1 MAKFGQKSVAQR
13 LREIEELVEEK
24 GIEEAGRIAEER
36 NLLPT
41 ASERKQAEKIQ
52 AQKAQSQTIQNVN
65 NARNQNL
72 VLPTARKNNTY
83 LQLTGSLQK
92 KANDYVNSSKYAERK
107 AKEEKEKL
115 VKELKEKRYELEK
128 EYKETTDWL
137 SNVGGQGK
145 YLAAEKYAEN
155 EQKAEALKKEIDLL
169 SKDIDNH
176 SDITID
182 NKIKYGTNL
191 VAKSF
196 VDGGERLA
204 DFLVGN
210 IGTAVTTTQ
219 KVLGADEQVVDKT
232 RNAFETLANVDV
244 AGAGFDKVLERNAK
258 IAGID
263 QNAMPS
269 KLAYGIGT
277 NVFDLATSVGT
288 GGASIYGS
296 VGGGHLQESLQDGAT
311 LEQATVK
318 ADVIGA
324 VIGKL
329 EGVFNKTFG
338 VTGNSALS
346 KVASKSKTV
355 SKFINDLSKTGAGKS
370 ALKFISE
377 ALEGTSEIGEEFAE
391 EILDDVTTKIIY
403 DRTREIGVTSDEAKE
418 IAIMTALSTFALR
431 GVTGQSLTNTEI
443 NEAIEISKK
452 YIDENKISTEKLPV
466 AREESKNIAKQDA
479 KIEENASNI
488 AQDAQVQQEIMPNTN
503 IAPYNNEKYVAEDV
517 KAKMQQVVDSTNKI
531 SKSDVK
537 LEFTKL
543 DGNIKAQTDGN
554 TIKIDISKAS
564 LGDVIHEITHNTE
577 TSKGYL
583 AVSDYILTELDKR
596 GELQSIKEEMNT
608 LYSSIY
614 EQEGRTFTEKD
625 LENEIVANYTEK
637 FANDEAFVNKITQ
650 TDRNFA
656 QKIYDWIKEKVNYY
670 RTVSNMTDEQRAQ
683 YDELKR
689 AEKLWMKALKENN
702 NESLSNNK
710 YKILENNKGKY
721 VKADRQVI
729 TGKNPQ
735 VWKKQTENYINEQ
748 IRKGKDVI
756 FYSEDGTPLTISKNT
771 AGKATFRNDVKTKE
785 NTYRKMTDEEF
796 KRKLQAEVHI
806 DELSQISKHK
816 SGPVPDTKN
825 HTFAKDGFSYRT
837 AYFEDEDGQY
847 YRVTMSVGQ
856 NGEINTIYNIGK
868 MDKKNRS
875 NPSLTAQRPS
885 RNKSTEVTPSI
896 NSIASEN
903 KDVNTTNNNYM
914 QKAKDNTLSTAKNN
928 KAPKYSIAG
937 QKGMNNAINNDYR
950 NKKLEEMYNKALSMS
965 KVGVNN
971 ETIRKTTNW
980 YQDKNGDWKFEFS
993 DKDMS
998 LKNIE
1003 FHENKTYKLGDIL
1016 EHDTLFML
1024 YPELANYDVEF
1035 TNMKSTGRYSKITK
1049 QIKLN
1054 KKLLNRKQST
1064 EGTLIHEIQHAI
1076 QDIEGFEIGTNTLF
1090 KEAYYNNLGEI
1101 EATDTKQRL
1110 INERKGKLNRYEV
1123 APESSKTLPKHQKY
1137 DNYIKNRKLVDK
1149 IKDGVY
1155 NYFNEK
1161 VNKNEKNIKEN
1172 GRYNYD
1178 TDSKIVLQDRE
1189 NINRQTRN
1197 RLGSQRGG
1205 YVDNTLA
1212 TVKNNKAPK
1221 YSVKENEGKER
1232 KHYKSIVTSEMVA
1245 KPGKEVAKNLLEKD
1259 RYIPTSNKKQLEFA
1273 EDRIKTSG
1281 ISGTLESFR
1290 EKLNSGKRL
1299 TPDDLALG
1307 ERLIQEYSNSQ
1318 DIDTLNQLI
1327 QDVAIIGTELGQ
1339 SVQALSLIHKMT
1351 PEGQLMTLQKSI
1363 NRINTAEKLDIK
1375 LTKEQTEKIVNAKG
1389 EAELNKA
1396 LAEVS
1401 EEIAEQIP
1409 VKATDKLRSW
1419 RYLSM
1424 LGNPRT
1430 HIRNILSNVAMKG
1443 TMGVKNKVA
1452 GAIEDIINPAERTRT
1467 FKKATR
1473 EAREFATNDAES
1485 MVDRIANGGKYDV
1498 NTLINQNKKQFDSR
1512 IMNTIAD
1519 FNSNALEIEDK
1530 IFIKSAY
1537 KEALANYMTANKLTP
1552 EYLQSG
1558 TKEANIALTKAREF
1572 ASYEA
1577 QVATFRQFSWL
1588 ATKINQ
1594 IENKNTATKVL
1605 MGGLLPFKKT
1615 PINIAKT
1622 GIEYSPVGLA
1632 KTLTKNSI
1640 DLKKGNITANQYID
1654 NISKGLTGT
1663 SISILGYVLAQ
1674 AGILKGSSGDDDREA
1689 TYSSGAGNQEYAIKI
1704 GDKTFTIDW
1713 ISPSAMPLLVGAEFY
1728 NSAKEDESTIN
1739 ATIGTMT
1746 KTLNPLVEMSMLQ
1759 SFVSTLQSFSQGE
1772 LDSLADMGMNM
1783 AESYAGQYVPT
1794 ILGQTAR
1801 VIDDTERNTYYTDK
1815 KAWEAR
1821 MVRFFNKQIAKIPF
1835 ASKTLQP
1842 KVDVWGDEVKRE
1854 DNIAIRAVNQYLNP
1868 SYVKTIRNTEADK
1881 AVQKLYKASEDS
1893 SVLPK
1898 AFNSKFNMDSENKV
1912 LTPEENTKYA
1922 KKYGKAIKNNITQV
1936 ANTREYNSLPTADR
1950 VNTIKAIYSDSND
1963 KIKGIYADEHNIDYK
1978 ATDDVDSA
1986 IKDGLSLSNAYIYRG
2001 NVNSIQSEKDKSGE
2015 TIAGSKSGNK
2025 AKYIMKLPTADEQKN
2040 LMLGLV
2046 SDSEIKPTVDALK
2059 TIGEKNYNTYFSIS
2073 NSKSRA
2079 KYVGLAGTGMNSNS
2093 LNNYI
2098 DTISSLEADKDENG
2112 NSIRNSLKN
2121 KKYEYINSLN
2131 LTANEKKLLFAKD
2144 YEPSE
2149 SDKAE
2154 IISYING
2161 LNIDVDDK
2169 YELLKQLKGVET
2181 DKYGNISW

>member
-13 LREIEELVEEK
+13 LREIEELVEKE

-52 AQKAQSQTIQNVN
+52 AQKAQPQTIQNVN
-65 NARNQNL
+65 NTRNQNL

-128 EYKETTDWL
+128 EYRKTTDWL
-137 SNVGGQGK
+137 SSVGGQGK
-145 YLAAEKYAEN
+145 YLAPEKYTEN
-155 EQKAEALKKEIDLL
+155 EQKAEALKKEINLINNDLFKYEETSAVKKTLFTPVDAVSNMVQGAL
-169 SKDIDNH
+169 SVPE
-176 SDITID
+176 
-182 NKIKYGTNL
+182 G
-191 VAKSF
+191 
-196 VDGGERLA
+196 
-204 DFLVGN
+204 
-210 IGTAVTTTQ
+210 
-219 KVLGADEQVVDKT
+219 
-232 RNAFETLANVDV
+232 
-244 AGAGFDKVLERNAK
+244 
-258 IAGID
+258 IA
-263 QNAMPS
+263 
-269 KLAYGIGT
+269 
-277 NVFDLATSVGT
+277 DLATHGIAQIADWIGNDEYANQLRQNAQKNIISDKVFGESNKYLDKNSYLNETGDAVFQGVGYSAVLAGLNLMPGGKVISNAT
-288 GGASIYGS
+288 LGASAMGSSLNEAYSNENISDKKAWTKSVASAGLEVGVEQLFGVLGYGGS
-296 VGGGHLQESLQDGAT
+296 SIEDAIMKSTSKIKNGL
-311 LEQATVK
+311 VK
-318 ADVIGA
+318 AIAQTGVSMTGEGA
-324 VIGKL
+324 EEML
-329 EGVFNKTFG
+329 SYA
-338 VTGNSALS
+338 GNYLIDHGLDF
-346 KVASKSKTV
+346 VDKS
-355 SKFINDLSKTGAGKS
+355 
-370 ALKFISE
+370 
-377 ALEGTSEIGEEFAE
+377 SEIGQDWDNE
-391 EILDDVTTKIIY
+391 EIWKNFF
-403 DRTREIGVTSDEAKE
+403 IGAMSAG
-418 IAIMTALSTFALR
+418 ISQAPANL
-431 GVTGQSLTNTEI
+431 I
-443 NEAIEISKK
+443 NYNAERKAQKTIEKQNI
-452 YIDENKISTEKLPV
+452 EELPV
-466 AREESKNIAKQDA
+466 ARKASKNIAKQDVN
-479 KIEENASNI
+479 IEKNISNI
-488 AQDAQVQQEIMPNTN
+488 APNTQVQQKTSQNVN
-503 IAPYNNEKYVAEDV
+503 IAPYNNEKYVIEDI

-537 LEFTKL
+537 LEFAKL

-554 TIKIDISKAS
+554 TIKIDISKANLS
-564 LGDVIHEITHNTE
+564 DVIHEITHNTE
-577 TSKGYL
+577 NSKGYL

-596 GELQSIKEEMNT
+596 GELQGIKDEMNT

-670 RTVSNMTDEQRAQ
+670 RTVSNMTDEQRTQ

-689 AEKLWMKALKENN
+689 AEKLWMKALKENS
-702 NESLSNNK
+702 NEQSYSNGARYSYLSKEAYEGRQRYVDKRNEENEANAINVTEEQHNVIQEITAMRH
-710 YKILENNKGKY
+710 KIHSTDDLYNTESAGYEEQSDFLENINSELEENGLPPIEWTVETVDIPSDMDVVY
-721 VKADRQVI
+721 GIAE
-729 TGKNPQ
+729 NE
-735 VWKKQTENYINEQ
+735 TENFEEFAKIKEQ
-748 IRKGKDVI
+748 INTDIEEYLRK
-756 FYSEDGTPLTISKNT
+756 F
-771 AGKATFRNDVKTKE
+771 
-785 NTYRKMTDEEF
+785 DEEHNT
-796 KRKLQAEVHI
+796 KYTPTGATRYSAINI
-806 DELSQISKHK
+806 D
-816 SGPVPDTKN
+816 N
-825 HTFAKDGFSYRT
+825 
-837 AYFEDEDGQY
+837 
-847 YRVTMSVGQ
+847 

-885 RNKSTEVTPSI
+885 RNKSTEVTSSI

-903 KDVNTTNNNYM
+903 KDVNINNNYM
-914 QKAKDNTLSTAKNN
+914 QKAKDNTLSTVKNN

-950 NKKLEEMYNKALSMS
+950 NKNIEEMYNKALSMS
-965 KVGVNN
+965 KVDVNN

-998 LKNIE
+998 LKHIKYQ
-1003 FHENKTYKLGDIL
+1003 ENKVYKLGDIL

-1035 TNMKSTGRYSKITK
+1035 TNMKPLGRYSKITK

-1054 KKLLNRKQST
+1054 SKLLNRKLST

-1076 QDIEGFEIGTNTLF
+1076 QDIEGFENGFTSKLS
-1090 KEAYYNNLGEI
+1090 KEYYYNRLGEI
-1101 EATDTKQRL
+1101 EATDTKQRFF
-1110 INERKGKLNRYEV
+1110 EEKKGMLDRYET
-1123 APESSKTLPKHQKY
+1123 APESSKKNPKHQKY
-1137 DNYIKNRKLVDK
+1137 DNYMEKRKILDK

-1161 VNKNEKNIKEN
+1161 VNKNEKTIKEDR
-1172 GRYNYD
+1172 GYNND
-1178 TDSKIVLQDRE
+1178 TNSKNLLQNRT
-1189 NINRQTRN
+1189 NNNRQTRN
-1197 RLGSQRGG
+1197 GLGSQRRR
-1205 YVDNTLA
+1205 YVDNTKP
-1212 TVKNNKAPK
+1212 TSNDDIR
-1221 YSVKENEGKER
+1221 YSIKEDKSKKR
-1232 KHYKSIVTSEMVA
+1232 KHYKSIATSEMVGEQ
-1245 KPGKEVAKNLLEKD
+1245 GKKVAKNLLEKD
-1259 RYIPTSNKKQLEFA
+1259 RYIPVSNAKQIKNA
-1273 EDRIKTSG
+1273 DMRIK
-1281 ISGTLESFR
+1281 
-1290 EKLNSGKRL
+1290 NSGLEMTLSSFKEAINSGRRL
-1299 TPDDLALG
+1299 NANDLALG
-1307 ERLIQEYSNSQ
+1307 EKLIQEYSKTDDLS
-1318 DIDTLNQLI
+1318 TLNDLI
-1327 QDVAIIGTELGQ
+1327 QDVALIGTEMGQ
-1339 SVQALSLIHKMT
+1339 SVQALSLIKKM
-1351 PEGQLMTLQKSI
+1351 GQLMTLQKAI
-1363 NRINTAEKLDIK
+1363 NRINSKENLNIK
-1375 LTKEQTEKIVNAKG
+1375 LSEEQTKQIVNSKNQ
-1389 EAELNKA
+1389 AELDEA
-1396 LAEVS
+1396 VS
-1401 EEIAEQIP
+1401 KVSKEIAEQLPIE
-1409 VKATDKLRSW
+1409 VADKLRSW
-1419 RYLSM
+1419 RFLSM
-1424 LGNPRT
+1424 LGNPKT
-1430 HIRNILSNVAMKG
+1430 HIRNVLSNVVMKG
-1443 TMGVKNKVA
+1443 TMGVKNKIA
-1452 GAIEDIINPAERTRT
+1452 GAIEDIVKPGERTRT
-1467 FKKATR
+1467 FKKSTR
-1473 EAREFATNDAES
+1473 ETREFATKDAES

-1498 NTLINQNKKQFDSR
+1498 NTLINQKKKQFDSK
-1512 IMNTIAD
+1512 IMNAIAD
-1519 FNSNALEIEDK
+1519 FNSNALEIEDR

-1605 MGGLLPFKKT
+1605 VGGLLPFKKT

-1622 GIEYSPVGLA
+1622 GIEYSPVGLV

-1663 SISILGYVLAQ
+1663 SISMLGYILAK
-1674 AGILKGSSGDDDREA
+1674 AGILKGSGGDDDRES
-1689 TYSSGAGNQEYAIKI
+1689 TYLSGTGNQEYAIKI

-1801 VIDDTERNTYYTDK
+1801 VIDGTERNTYYTDK
-1815 KAWEAR
+1815 KSWEAR

-1835 ASKTLQP
+1835 ASKILQP
-1842 KVDVWGDEVKRE
+1842 KVDVWGEEVKRE
-1854 DNIAIRAVNQYLNP
+1854 DNIATRAINQYLNP

-1881 AVQKLYKASEDS
+1881 AIQKLYKASEDS

-1898 AFNSKFNMDSENKV
+1898 AFNSKFNMDNENKV

-1950 VNTIKAIYSDSND
+1950 VNTIKSIYSDSND

-1986 IKDGLSLSNAYIYRG
+1986 IKNGLSLSNAYIYRG
-2001 NVNSIQSEKDKSGE
+2001 NINSINSEKDKSGE
-2015 TIAGSKSGNK
+2015 TIAGSKSANK

-2046 SDSEIKPTVDALK
+2046 SDSETKPTVETLE
-2059 TIGEKNYNTYFSIS
+2059 TIGKENYTTYFSIS
-2073 NSKSRA
+2073 NSKSRT
-2079 KYVGLAGTGMNSNS
+2079 KYVGLVSTGMNSNS

-2098 DTISSLEADKDENG
+2098 SRIGKIESNKDKNG
-2112 NSIRNSLKN
+2112 NTIKNSLKYN
-2121 KKYEYINSLN
+2121 KANYINTLD
-2131 LTANEKKLLFAKD
+2131 LTTEEKMLLFAKD
-2144 YEPSE
+2144 YEPSN
-2149 SDKAE
+2149 SDKAK
-2154 IISYING
+2154 ILQYINS
-2161 LNIDVDDK
+2161 LNISIDNK
-2169 YELLKQLKGVET
+2169 YNILKQLKGIT
-2181 DKYGNISW
+2181 ADKNGNIKW